1 MAARRRGGGRR
12 GARAGS
18 GARPKLKRVGGK
30 RLPARSSSVRDAK
43 RGPGL
48 VRLNKCLAD
57 NGVASRRASDE
68 MILEGKVLV
77 DGEIVTEL
85 GTKID
90 PSEQVVEVDG
100 VRLESDPRERRYY
113 ILHKPAG
120 VVCTN
125 DDPGDRRRAID
136 LVPHPSR
143 ARLFPVGRLDIDSS
157 GLRILTNDGELAA
170 RLTHP
175 RHGIRKEYEVSVQ
188 GELTDREIKRLQ
200 RGVLLTSR
208 RRSRRRPSGTEDM
221 RRHAASSIEL
231 IHRDRDRT
239 RLKIVLAEGRNRQI
253 RRMMAKLGHPVKKL
267 RRIKIGPLT
276 LKGMQPGQWRD
287 LTQGEID
294 MLRRIGTE

>member
-1 MAARRRGGGRR
+1 MPRDDEARHAPVPPPPPP
-12 GARAGS
+12 GAGW
-18 GARPKLKRVGGK
+18 
-30 RLPARSSSVRDAK
+30 SVAPDPDAPSDNGDAYRDAQ
-43 RGPGL
+43 RGQ
-48 VRLNKCLAD
+48 RLQKVLAAA
-57 NGVASRRASDE
+57 GVASRRDCEELITSGE
-68 MILEGKVLV
+68 VRVNGTLV
-77 DGEIVTEL
+77 DWLPAWVDPQRDRITVSGE
-85 GTKID
+85 
-90 PSEQVVEVDG
+90 G
-100 VRLESDPRERRYY
+100 VRTTAPLVHVLLFKPR
-113 ILHKPAG
+113 G

-157 GLRILTNDGELAA
+157 GLLILTNDGELAA

-231 IHRDRDRT
+231 IHRDSDRT

>member
-1 MAARRRGGGRR
+1 MPSHDDTRHPPVPPPPPPSQGW
-12 GARAGS
+12 
-18 GARPKLKRVGGK
+18 
-30 RLPARSSSVRDAK
+30 SVVPDDDVVQDNGDAYRDAQ
-43 RGPGL
+43 RGQ
-48 VRLNKCLAD
+48 RLQKVLAAA
-57 NGVASRRASDE
+57 GVASRRDCE
-68 MILEGKVLV
+68 VLITAGEVRVNGTLVNWLPAWV
-77 DGEIVTEL
+77 DPQNDRITVSGE
-85 GTKID
+85 
-90 PSEQVVEVDG
+90 G
-100 VRLESDPRERRYY
+100 VRTSAPLVHVLLFKPR
-113 ILHKPAG
+113 G
-120 VVCTN
+120 VVCSN

-157 GLRILTNDGELAA
+157 GLLILTNDGELAA

-208 RRSRRRPSGTEDM
+208 RRSRRRPSGTEDVQ
-221 RRHAASSIEL
+221 RHAASSIEL

-267 RRIKIGPLT
+267 RRIKLGPLT
-276 LKGMQPGQWRD
+276 LKGMQPGQWRE
-287 LTQGEID
+287 LTEGEVD
-294 MLRRIGTE
+294 VLRRIGTD